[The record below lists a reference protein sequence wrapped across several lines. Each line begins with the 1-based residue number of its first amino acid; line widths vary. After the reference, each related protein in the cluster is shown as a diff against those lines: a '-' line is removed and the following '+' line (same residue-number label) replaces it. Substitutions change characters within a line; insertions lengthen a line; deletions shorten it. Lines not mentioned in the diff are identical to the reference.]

1 MTAEE
6 ETALRDGTA
15 EPESEEREMAEAD
28 AAYQAELG
36 NPEDAATDMQ
46 AELERKEKEETGAEY
61 QKILIALGFTRYDN
75 KEQGIACKLKAGLL
89 QIGRTFTDTYPTGTM
104 WVKVLEDCAFGKKE
118 DFLKKEACMKIP
130 QVKLFY
136 DIRNGKLPIPEPTV
150 QGKVVGKS
158 DKAVQIQFTEFS
170 QIRTE
175 WWGFGA
181 LKKDKEGMNY
191 VPGSYSKET
200 KNYAAKMQVPR
211 DLILVN
217 YEAELNDAE
226 ITTTAT
232 GTGEHEDQEAKKEEV
247 AKGTVADKIKSHK
260 DPVTLAEGEEPTVDY
275 YISLLGEITEKVDAE
290 ERIAERERGYAI
302 SKVYDAITRDR
313 RARLIATLQ
322 NGGEK

>member
-1 MTAEE
+1 MVSDTQRALTAEE
-6 ETALRDGTA
+6 ED
-15 EPESEEREMAEAD
+15 EREMEDAD
-28 AAYQAELG
+28 AAYREGLG

-75 KEQGIACKLKAGLL
+75 KEKGISCKLKTGLL
-89 QIGRTFTDTYPTGTM
+89 QIGRTFTDKQPIGNM
-104 WVKVLEDCAFGKKE
+104 WVKVLEDCAFGKKDE
-118 DFLKKEACMKIP
+118 FLNKDACMKMP

-136 DIRNGKLPIPEPTV
+136 DIRNGVLPIPEATV

-158 DKAVQIQFTEFS
+158 DKAIQIQFTEFG

-181 LKKDKEGMNY
+181 LKKNKEGVHY
-191 VPGSYSKET
+191 IPGSYSKET
-200 KNYAAKMQVPR
+200 KNYVPKMQVPR
-211 DLILVN
+211 DLLLVN
-217 YEAELNDAE
+217 YEAELKDAE

-232 GTGEHEDQEAKKEEV
+232 DTGKREEEVEKEEEV
-247 AKGTVADKIKSHK
+247 ARGTVADKLKQHK

-290 ERIAERERGYAI
+290 ERIPEKERGYAI